1 MGGSQGTH
9 PISAV
14 PGKWCGAKK
23 EADLSAGF
31 LLTGRLR
38 YGVVVVSR
46 LVVSGSNES
55 VVVVA
60 PTDVPTD
67 GNVDAGGVANAPAVA
82 PAAES

>member
-1 MGGSQGTH
+1 M
-9 PISAV
+9 P
-14 PGKWCGAKK
+14 KK
-23 EADLSAGF
+23 KAGLSAGF
-31 LLTGRLR
+31 LLTDRER

-46 LVVSGSNES
+46 LVVSVGSNVS

-60 PTDVPTD
+60 PTDVPTG